1 MEVLKFILC
10 IIYFLASW
18 WAFHVLFEGTTL
30 FGSLQEICVFKW
42 VMPIIFGC
50 ILIPIAII
58 KSIIS
63 AIID

>member
-1 MEVLKFILC
+1 MEVLKGILC
-10 IIYFLASW
+10 IIYCLAAW

-42 VMPIIFGC
+42 FMPIIFGV

-58 KSIIS
+58 KSIIC